1 MAYVN
6 LGQVIYPVGAIF
18 ASASPTSP
26 SSMFGGTWSQITG
39 DACLMA
45 GTTIGNAGSK
55 KIAVEKMPA
64 HSHKPPQRHGFNDYF
79 FSINRNVAL
88 ECTARM
94 PFQYQEGSKYFT
106 IGTNTAAQDSCA
118 KKVSPDSLDDL
129 VDVGATA
136 STGGG
141 KITCLTPTDAIC
153 GGEQLNSSD
162 ALCVTSKTS
171 KSKLVQVLKQFVH
184 SQLEQ
189 YINLLVQQA
198 QPVSMAEGGP
208 LSQTV
213 DSLDRKG
220 LGIILAE
227 KMSIRSLLR
236 KCQVIDICQP
246 IQEKLAILVAE
257 RDIQFLLLITM
268 AVMQHILLGKV
279 IAPRTTTFPH
289 TEHVTA
295 GIELPN
301 ILGGVLC

>member
-6 LGQVIYPVGAIF
+6 LGQVIYPIGAIF

-45 GTTIGNAGSK
+45 GTIVGNAGSK
-55 KIAVEKMPA
+55 KITIAQMP
-64 HSHKPPQRHGFNDYF
+64 SHNHPLTNNLGCGWEGNSAAGDKLGYSRYKNG
-79 FSINRNVAL
+79 
-88 ECTARM
+88 RM
-94 PFQYQEGSKYFT
+94 LREFGDSSYQ
-106 IGTNTAAQDSCA
+106 
-118 KKVSPDSLDDL
+118 
-129 VDVGATA
+129 
-136 STGGG
+136 GGG
-141 KITCLTPTDAIC
+141 KTTCLTPTDAIC

-162 ALCVTSKTS
+162 TLCVTSKTS
-171 KSKLVQVLKQFVH
+171 KSELVQALKQFIH

-189 YINLLVQQA
+189 YTNLLIQPVQL
-198 QPVSMAEGGP
+198 VSMAEDGH

-227 KMSIRSLLR
+227 KMSTNSLLR
-236 KCQVIDICQP
+236 KCQAIDICQP

-289 TEHVTA
+289 IEPAIV

>member
-45 GTTIGNAGSK
+45 GTAVGNAGSK
-55 KIAVEKMPA
+55 KITIAQMP
-64 HSHKPPQRHGFNDYF
+64 SHNHPLINSLGCGWDPSTSENDRLNYGRYKSGRILREF
-79 FSINRNVAL
+79 GDSS
-88 ECTARM
+88 
-94 PFQYQEGSKYFT
+94 YQ
-106 IGTNTAAQDSCA
+106 
-118 KKVSPDSLDDL
+118 
-129 VDVGATA
+129 
-136 STGGG
+136 GGG
-141 KITCLTPTDAIC
+141 KTTCLTPTDAIC

-171 KSKLVQVLKQFVH
+171 KSELVQVLKQFVH

-189 YINLLVQQA
+189 YTNLLVQ
-198 QPVSMAEGGP
+198 PVLPAFMAEDGH
-208 LSQTV
+208 LSQMV

-227 KMSIRSLLR
+227 KIRTNSLSQ
-236 KCQVIDICQP
+236 KCQAIFII
-246 IQEKLAILVAE
+246 IQLYYKGIVNLELTPMECIKPMHMIKDNFRLGL
-257 RDIQFLLLITM
+257 R
-268 AVMQHILLGKV
+268 AVMPHI
-279 IAPRTTTFPH
+279 TTFPH
-289 TEHVTA
+289 IEHAIA